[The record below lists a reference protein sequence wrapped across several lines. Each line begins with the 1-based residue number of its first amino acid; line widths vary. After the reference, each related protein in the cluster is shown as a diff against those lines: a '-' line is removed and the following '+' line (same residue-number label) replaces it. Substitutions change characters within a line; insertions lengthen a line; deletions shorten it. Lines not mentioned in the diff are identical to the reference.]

1 MKKTFREG
9 FLFVCLLC
17 KALCGTTDRQNP
29 PKRML
34 KLESNS
40 PEGKAAAREA
50 WGACLWQ
57 LHPEQSDREV
67 LGQNRL
73 YGDLLFGLLG
83 LLKQRWEMLGGGFHP
98 ETLIGRK

>member
-1 MKKTFREG
+1 MKKTFHEG

-40 PEGKAAAREA
+40 PEGKAAARPGELA
-50 WGACLWQ
+50 YGNFILNRATVRFWDRTGCMVIFSLAC
-57 LHPEQSDREV
+57 
-67 LGQNRL
+67 
-73 YGDLLFGLLG
+73 
-83 LLKQRWEMLGGGFHP
+83 
-98 ETLIGRK
+98 